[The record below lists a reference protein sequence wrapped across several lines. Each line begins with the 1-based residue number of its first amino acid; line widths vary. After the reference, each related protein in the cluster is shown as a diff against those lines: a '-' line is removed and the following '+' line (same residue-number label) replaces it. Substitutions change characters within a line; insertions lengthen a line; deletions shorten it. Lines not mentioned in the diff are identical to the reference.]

1 MKPLTGDWLTQE
13 ATQTALTTL
22 TGAGHKAFVVG
33 GAVRDAILGRGVGDI
48 DISTDARPVIVTA
61 IFEKAGLKVVP
72 TGIDHG
78 TVTVVICGAP
88 FEITTFRRDV
98 ATDGRRATVAFS
110 ADIADDAHR
119 RDFTMNALY
128 VASDGTVHDPLGQ
141 GLDDLDTRRVRFID
155 DAAARIREDYLRT
168 LRFFRFHAWY
178 GDAAAGLDPEAL
190 DAIARHLDGLA
201 GLSKE
206 RIGHEMLRLLG
217 APDPGPSLAAMQAT
231 GVLGALLAGSDA
243 RGIAP
248 LVHHEA
254 GLGAAPDAI
263 RRLAAL
269 GGEEVAQSL
278 RLSRSQTQDL
288 AVLREEIGSA
298 RAVAELGYRYGADRA
313 VSAALLRAALL
324 ETPLPK
330 NVRAEA
336 ERGAAAE
343 FPISA
348 NDLMPSLT
356 GPALGR
362 ALKKIEERWI
372 ASDFTSSRDQL
383 LAE

>member
-1 MKPLTGDWLTQE
+1 MTPLTGDWLTRK

-22 TGAGHKAFVVG
+22 TNAGHKAFVVG
-33 GAVRDAILGRGVGDI
+33 GAVRDALLGRDVGDI

-61 IFEKAGLKVVP
+61 LFEKAGLKVVP

-78 TVTVVICGAP
+78 TVTVVIGGAP

-110 ADIADDAHR
+110 ADIAEDARR
-119 RDFTMNALY
+119 RDFTINALY

-141 GLDDLDTRRVRFID
+141 GCADLQARRVRFID
-155 DAAARIREDYLRT
+155 DAGARIREDFLRT

-178 GDAAAGLDPEAL
+178 GDAEAGLDPEAM

-206 RIGHEMLRLLG
+206 RVGHEMLRLLA
-217 APDPGPSLAAMQAT
+217 APDPAPSLAAMQAT
-231 GVLGALLAGSDA
+231 GVLGALFAGSDP
-243 RGIAP
+243 RGVAP
-248 LVHHEA
+248 LVHLEA
-254 GLGAAPDAI
+254 ALGEAPDAI

-269 GGEEVAQSL
+269 GGEEAAQNL
-278 RLSRSQTQDL
+278 RLSRRQARDL
-288 AVLREEIGSA
+288 TVLREAIGNG
-298 RAVAELGYRYGADRA
+298 RPVAELGYRHGADLA
-313 VSAALLRAALL
+313 VSVALLRAALL
-324 ETPLPK
+324 QVPVPPD
-330 NVRAEA
+330 VRFEA
-336 ERGAAAE
+336 NRGAAAE
-343 FPISA
+343 FPIKA
-348 NDLMPSLT
+348 GDLMASLK

-362 ALKKIEERWI
+362 ALKTIEERWI
-372 ASDFTSSRDQL
+372 ASDFTASRDQL